1 MYSINNVLVFVRP
14 TFLAPA
20 FALQINL
27 PLTLIFLACSG
38 SSSSSSLVAVDLVV
52 VCCCRCCSNSNDVIQ
67 MNGVSKKRLLN
78 DIYQSTTVWEAISV
92 LSSD

>member
-20 FALQINL
+20 FPLQINL
-27 PLTLIFLACSG
+27 PLTLIFLACSS

-52 VCCCRCCSNSNDVIQ
+52 VV
-67 MNGVSKKRLLN
+67 VVVVVA
-78 DIYQSTTVWEAISV
+78 TVMM
-92 LSSD
+92 